1 MRKRVTLKQL
11 AAELNLSI
19 STVSKS
25 LKNDPEIS
33 QETIERVKKLAKE
46 KNYRPNA
53 LAVSL
58 KSSKT
63 MSIGVIV
70 PDILNNFFAKVLLG
84 IEKEA
89 TKNNYKIVTCISSES
104 YQKELDYL
112 DMLSYNGVDGFIL
125 AASQESQ
132 TKDLFEHFNDILK
145 DDIPIVMFDRVVE
158 DVYCDKVIVNDKQ
171 SSEDAIDKLVASG
184 CKKIGIV
191 SNIQKLSVGLE
202 RLEGAEK
209 ALAKYGMTTEILK
222 LKKKDEFEDQISKF
236 IEEYNF
242 DAILGLDETSAVSA
256 INAAQILDKKIP
268 NDIQIIGFTDGIL
281 SKHSYPK
288 LTTISQNASKMG
300 EEAARILIDKLELR
314 AERYLPETKVI
325 KTKIIE
331 RGTTK

>member
-33 QETIERVKKLAKE
+33 QETIGRVKKLAKE
-46 KNYRPNA
+46 RNYRPNV

-63 MSIGVIV
+63 MSVGVIV

-104 YQKELDYL
+104 YQKELSYL

-132 TKDLFEHFNDILK
+132 TKGIFEHFNDILK
-145 DDIPIVMFDRVVE
+145 DDIPIVMFDRIVD

-171 SSEDAIDKLVASG
+171 SSEDAINKLVESG
-184 CKKIGIV
+184 CKNIGIV

-202 RLEGAEK
+202 RLEGAER
-209 ALAKYGMTTEILK
+209 ALVKHGMTTEILK
-222 LKKKDEFEDQISKF
+222 LKKKEEFETQIARF
-236 IEEYNF
+236 VEEYNF

-256 INAAQILDKKIP
+256 INASQILGKKIP
-268 NDIQIIGFTDGIL
+268 DDIQIIGFTDGIL
-281 SKHSYPK
+281 SQHSYPK

-300 EEAARILIDKLELR
+300 EEAAKILIDKLELR
-314 AERYLPETKVI
+314 AEKYLPETKVI